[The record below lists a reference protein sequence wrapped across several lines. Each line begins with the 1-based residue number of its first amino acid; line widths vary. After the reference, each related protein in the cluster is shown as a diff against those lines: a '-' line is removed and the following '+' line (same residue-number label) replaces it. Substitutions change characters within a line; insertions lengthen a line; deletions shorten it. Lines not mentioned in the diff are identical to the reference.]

1 MFTTKFNRENKTEK
15 KSAPKKVASKKV
27 KKVAKPVAKKDIKTT
42 SADLTWV
49 LIKPRIT
56 ERAAV
61 LSEKKVYVFE
71 VADKANKRQ
80 IKEAIAIKFGVLPV
94 KINTVVTKPKA
105 VVRRGRHATKA
116 GFKKAYVYLNPADT
130 IEFV

>member
-1 MFTTKFNRENKTEK
+1 MAIFGKKETKSTK
-15 KSAPKKVASKKV
+15 KAAPKKTAPKKE
-27 KKVAKPVAKKDIKTT
+27 KKDVKTT

-56 ERAAV
+56 ERAAI

-71 VADKANKRQ
+71 VADNANKKQ
-80 IKEAIAIKFGVLPV
+80 IAEAIKIKFGVEPV
-94 KINTVVTKPKA
+94 KVNTVITKPKA
-105 VVRRGRHATKA
+105 VVRHGRRAAKA
-116 GFKKAYVYLNPADT
+116 GFKKAYVYLNSSDT

>member
-1 MFTTKFNRENKTEK
+1 MAIFGKKEKKTTKKA
-15 KSAPKKVASKKV
+15 APKKAKAVKAASK
-27 KKVAKPVAKKDIKTT
+27 DLKTT

-56 ERAAV
+56 ERAAL

-71 VADKANKRQ
+71 VAGKANKRQ
-80 IKEAIAIKFGVLPV
+80 ISEAIKIKFGVVPV
-94 KINTVVTKPKA
+94 KVNTVVTKPKN
-105 VVRRGRHATKA
+105 VIRRGRRGVVS
-116 GFKKAYVYLNPADT
+116 GFKKAYVYLDKSDT

>member
-1 MFTTKFNRENKTEK
+1 MAIFGKKEETTKK
-15 KSAPKKVASKKV
+15 KSAPKKVASSKKAAP
-27 KKVAKPVAKKDIKTT
+27 KAVAKKDIKTT

-56 ERAAV
+56 ERAAI

-71 VADKANKRQ
+71 VAQKANRKQ
-80 IKEAIAIKFGVLPV
+80 IAEAIKIKFGVAPV
-94 KINTVVTKPKA
+94 KINTVITKPKK
-105 VVRRGRHATKA
+105 VIRSGRWAAKPQ
-116 GFKKAYVYLNPADT
+116 FKKAYVYLNPSDT

>member
-1 MFTTKFNRENKTEK
+1 MAIFAKKEKKTEK
-15 KSAPKKVASKKV
+15 KAAPKKKV
-27 KKVAKPVAKKDIKTT
+27 VAKKSVSNKKTT

-71 VADKANKRQ
+71 VADKANKKQ
-80 IKEAIAIKFGVLPV
+80 IKEAITKKFDVVPV
-94 KINTVVTKPKA
+94 KINTVITKPKA
-105 VVRRGRHATKA
+105 VIRRGRKGFKA
-116 GFKKAYVYLNPADT
+116 GFKKAYVYLNQSDT

>member
-1 MFTTKFNRENKTEK
+1 MAIFGKKEESK
-15 KSAPKKVASKKV
+15 KSAPKKVASKKA

-56 ERAAV
+56 ERAAI

-71 VADKANKRQ
+71 VADKANKKQ
-80 IKEAIAIKFGVLPV
+80 IKEAIAIRFGVMPV
-94 KINTVVTKPKA
+94 KINTVVSKPKA
-105 VVRRGRHATKA
+105 VVRRGRFTTKG

>member
-1 MFTTKFNRENKTEK
+1 MAIFGKKEKKTEK
-15 KSAPKKVASKKV
+15 KPAAKKAASKKV
-27 KKVAKPVAKKDIKTT
+27 KKAVNAKDVKTT

-61 LSEKKVYVFE
+61 LSEKKVYLFE
-71 VADKANKRQ
+71 VADKANKKQ
-80 IKEAIAIKFGVLPV
+80 IKEAIIIKFGVVPV
-94 KINTVVTKPKA
+94 KVNTVVAKPKA
-105 VVRRGRHATKA
+105 VVRRGRKATKP
-116 GFKKAYVYLNPADT
+116 GFKKAYVYLNPKDT

>member
-1 MFTTKFNRENKTEK
+1 MAIFGKKENKTEK
-15 KSAPKKVASKKV
+15 KAAPKKVVSKK
-27 KKVAKPVAKKDIKTT
+27 KAAAKPVAKKDIKTT
-42 SADLTWV
+42 KADLTWV

-56 ERAAV
+56 ERAAM

-71 VADKANKRQ
+71 VADKANKKQ

-94 KINTVVTKPKA
+94 KINTTTTPAKA
-105 VVRRGRHATKA
+105 VVRRGRHTTKPA
-116 GFKKAYVYLNPADT
+116 FKKAYVYLNPADT

>member
-1 MFTTKFNRENKTEK
+1 MAIFGKKEETKK

-27 KKVAKPVAKKDIKTT
+27 KKVAKPIAKKDIKTT
-42 SADLTWV
+42 TADLTWV

-71 VADKANKRQ
+71 VAQAANKKQ
-80 IKEAIAIKFGVLPV
+80 IKEAIAIKFGVMPM
-94 KINTVVTKPKA
+94 KINTVVAKPKA
-105 VVRRGRHATKA
+105 VVRRGRKATKA

>member
-1 MFTTKFNRENKTEK
+1 MAIFGKKEK
-15 KSAPKKVASKKV
+15 KSVVPKKVAPKKV
-27 KKVAKPVAKKDIKTT
+27 KKVVDTKNIKTT

-61 LSEKKVYVFE
+61 LSEKKVYLFE
-71 VADKANKRQ
+71 VASKANKKQ
-80 IKEAIAIKFGVLPV
+80 IAEAITIKFGVVPV
-94 KINTVVTKPKA
+94 KVNTVVAKPKA
-105 VVRRGRHATKA
+105 VVRRGRKATKA
-116 GFKKAYVYLNPADT
+116 GFKKAYVYLNPKDT

>member
-1 MFTTKFNRENKTEK
+1 MAIFGKKEK
-15 KSAPKKVASKKV
+15 KSTTTKKKVATKKETS
-27 KKVAKPVAKKDIKTT
+27 KKDIKTT

-49 LIKPRIT
+49 LVKPRIT

-71 VADKANKRQ
+71 VAEKANKKQ
-80 IKEAIAIKFGVLPV
+80 IAEAIKIKFGVVPV
-94 KINTVVTKPKA
+94 KVNVVITNAKA
-105 VVRRGRHATKA
+105 IVRRGRLATKPS
-116 GFKKAYVYLNPADT
+116 FKKAYVYLNQSDT

>member
-1 MFTTKFNRENKTEK
+1 MAIFGKKEKETK
-15 KSAPKKVASKKV
+15 KSSPKKVASKK
-27 KKVAKPVAKKDIKTT
+27 KTVAKPIAKKDIKTT

-80 IKEAIAIKFGVLPV
+80 ISEAIKIRFGVVPV
-94 KINTVVTKPKA
+94 KVNTVVTKPKA
-105 VVRRGRHATKA
+105 VVRRGRHAAKA

>member
-1 MFTTKFNRENKTEK
+1 MAIFGKKEETKK
-15 KSAPKKVASKKV
+15 KSAPKKVASKKKTAV
-27 KKVAKPVAKKDIKTT
+27 KAVAKKDIKTT

-56 ERAAV
+56 ERAAI

-71 VADKANKRQ
+71 VAQKANKKQ
-80 IKEAIAIKFGVLPV
+80 IAEAIAIKFGVVPV
-94 KINTVVTKPKA
+94 KVNTVVSKPKA
-105 VVRRGRHATKA
+105 VVRRGRWATKG
-116 GFKKAYVYLNPADT
+116 GFKKAYVYLNPSDT

>member
-1 MFTTKFNRENKTEK
+1 MAIFGKKEKKTTKKA
-15 KSAPKKVASKKV
+15 APKKVASK
-27 KKVAKPVAKKDIKTT
+27 DLKTT

-56 ERAAV
+56 ERAAL

-80 IKEAIAIKFGVLPV
+80 ISEAIKIKFGVAPV
-94 KINTVVTKPKA
+94 KVNTVVAKPKN
-105 VVRRGRHATKA
+105 VIRRGRRGVVS
-116 GFKKAYVYLNPADT
+116 GFKKAYVYLDKSDT

>member
-1 MFTTKFNRENKTEK
+1 MSIFGKKEKETK
-15 KSAPKKVASKKV
+15 KSSPKKVASKK
-27 KKVAKPVAKKDIKTT
+27 KTAKAPVAKKDIKTT

-71 VADKANKRQ
+71 VADTANKKQ
-80 IKEAIAIKFGVLPV
+80 IAEAIKIKFGVAPV
-94 KINTVVTKPKA
+94 KVNTVVTKPKA
-105 VVRRGRHATKA
+105 VVRRGRHTAKV

>member
-1 MFTTKFNRENKTEK
+1 MAIFGKKEK
-15 KSAPKKVASKKV
+15 KSTTAKKKVAAKKETSKKE
-27 KKVAKPVAKKDIKTT
+27 IKTT

-61 LSEKKVYVFE
+61 LSEKKVYVFQ
-71 VADKANKRQ
+71 VDQKANKRQ
-80 IKEAIAIKFGVLPV
+80 ISEAIKIKFGVAPV
-94 KINTVVTKPKA
+94 KVNTVVAKPKA
-105 VVRRGRHATKA
+105 VVRRGRVATKA
-116 GFKKAYVYLNPADT
+116 GFKKAYVYLNQSDT

>member
-1 MFTTKFNRENKTEK
+1 MAIFGKKENKKT
-15 KSAPKKVASKKV
+15 SASSKKVAAKKSTSKKDV
-27 KKVAKPVAKKDIKTT
+27 KTT

-56 ERAAV
+56 ERAAL

-71 VADKANKRQ
+71 IAQKANKRQ
-80 IKEAIAIKFGVLPV
+80 VKEAIAIKFGVVPV

-105 VVRRGRHATKA
+105 ITRGGRKATKPA
-116 GFKKAYVYLNPADT
+116 FKKAYVYLSPSDT

>member
-1 MFTTKFNRENKTEK
+1 MAFFGKKEKETKKA
-15 KSAPKKVASKKV
+15 APKKSASKKV
-27 KKVAKPVAKKDIKTT
+27 TKKVAKPVAKKDLKLT

-56 ERAAV
+56 ERAAH

-71 VADKANKRQ
+71 VDAKANKKQ
-80 IKEAIAIKFGVLPV
+80 IAEAIKIKFGVAPIKV
-94 KINTVVTKPKA
+94 NIVITKPKK
-105 VVRRGRHATKA
+105 VIRYGRWATKPK
-116 GFKKAYVYLNPADT
+116 FKKAYVYLNPADT

>member
-1 MFTTKFNRENKTEK
+1 MAIFGKKEKETKKA
-15 KSAPKKVASKKV
+15 APKKVASKKV
-27 KKVAKPVAKKDIKTT
+27 AKKVAKPIAKKDIKTT

-71 VADKANKRQ
+71 VADKANKKQ
-80 IKEAIAIKFGVLPV
+80 IKEAIAIKFGVVPV

-105 VVRRGRHATKA
+105 VVRFGRRAHKA

>member
-1 MFTTKFNRENKTEK
+1 MAIFGKKEK
-15 KSAPKKVASKKV
+15 KSTTTKKKVATKKETS
-27 KKVAKPVAKKDIKTT
+27 KKDIKTT

-49 LIKPRIT
+49 LVKPRIT

-71 VADKANKRQ
+71 VAEKANKRQ
-80 IKEAIAIKFGVLPV
+80 IAEAIKIKFGVVPV
-94 KINTVVTKPKA
+94 KVNVVITNAKA
-105 VVRRGRHATKA
+105 IVRRGRLATKPS
-116 GFKKAYVYLNPADT
+116 FKKAYVYLNQSDT

>member
-1 MFTTKFNRENKTEK
+1 MAIFGKKEK
-15 KSAPKKVASKKV
+15 KSTTTKKKVATKKET
-27 KKVAKPVAKKDIKTT
+27 AKKDIKTT

-49 LIKPRIT
+49 LVKPRIT

-71 VADKANKRQ
+71 VAEKANKKQ
-80 IKEAIAIKFGVLPV
+80 VAEAIKIKFGVVPV
-94 KINTVVTKPKA
+94 KVNIVITKAKA
-105 VVRRGRHATKA
+105 VVRRGRFATKPS
-116 GFKKAYVYLNPADT
+116 FKKAYVYLNQSDT

>member
-1 MFTTKFNRENKTEK
+1 MAIFGKKEKKTEK
-15 KSAPKKVASKKV
+15 KPAAKKVASKKV
-27 KKVAKPVAKKDIKTT
+27 TKSVDAKSIKKT

-56 ERAAV
+56 ERAAI

-71 VADKANKRQ
+71 VADKANKKQ
-80 IKEAIAIKFGVLPV
+80 IKEAIIIKFGVVPV
-94 KINTVVTKPKA
+94 KVNTVNQAPKA
-105 VVRRGRHATKA
+105 VVRRGRHAAKP
-116 GFKKAYVYLNPADT
+116 GFKKAYVYLNPKDT

>member
-1 MFTTKFNRENKTEK
+1 MAIFAKKEKKTEK
-15 KSAPKKVASKKV
+15 KAAPKK
-27 KKVAKPVAKKDIKTT
+27 KVAAKKAVTKKTVSNIKTT

-56 ERAAV
+56 ERAAI

-80 IKEAIAIKFGVLPV
+80 IKEAIVKKFGVVPV
-94 KINTVVTKPKA
+94 KINTIVTKPKA
-105 VVRRGRHATKA
+105 VIRRGRKGFKA
-116 GFKKAYVYLNPADT
+116 GFKKAYVYLNQSDT